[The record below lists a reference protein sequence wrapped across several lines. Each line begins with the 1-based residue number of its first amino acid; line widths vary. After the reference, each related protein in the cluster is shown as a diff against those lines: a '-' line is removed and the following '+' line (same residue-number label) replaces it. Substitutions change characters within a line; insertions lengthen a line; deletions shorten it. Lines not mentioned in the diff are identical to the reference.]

1 MKQPIWTLGFIVV
14 LLIVGVPALGM
25 SAGDA
30 PKVPEPVENE
40 SVSIDTTSWTAV
52 DYEAP
57 EYGENET
64 VYYNGSTVSTS
75 EYDWSTENGSIR
87 AVSGGELDGV
97 SSVSISYNALEH
109 TRMTKVLLTALRP
122 LVYVF
127 VVLILVAGIG
137 VALYGLSTMTSGGG
151 GR

>member
-14 LLIVGVPALGM
+14 LVVIGIPALGM
-25 SAGDA
+25 SAGAA
-30 PKVPEPVENE
+30 PKDPEPVENE

-57 EYGENET
+57 EYGDNET
-64 VYYNGSTVSTS
+64 VYYNGSTVATS
-75 EYDWSTENGSIR
+75 EYEWSTENGSIR

-109 TRMTKVLLTALRP
+109 MRMTEIFLTAIRP
-122 LVYVF
+122 VIYV
-127 VVLILVAGIG
+127 IMAMMLVAGIG
-137 VALYGLSTMTSGGG
+137 VALYGLSTMTGGGG